1 MHCVLFS
8 VMMMLRGKP
17 RGSLPENGRRLVFP
31 RKTDLPVYIA
41 PCGEFCRREGDFM
54 SDFELLSI
62 VMMILAIIV
71 TLMVE
76 LFRNTRK

>member
-17 RGSLPENGRRLVFP
+17 RESLPENGRRLVFP

-41 PCGEFCRREGDFM
+41 PYGEPCRREGNFM

-62 VMMILAIIV
+62 VLMILAIIV

-76 LFRNTRK
+76 LFKSMK

>member
-17 RGSLPENGRRLVFP
+17 RGSLPENGRRLVFS

-41 PCGEFCRREGDFM
+41 PCGEPCRREGNFM

-62 VMMILAIIV
+62 VLMILAIIV

-76 LFRNTRK
+76 LFKSMKK

>member
-1 MHCVLFS
+1 
-8 VMMMLRGKP
+8 MMDLHGIP
-17 RGSLPENGRRLVFP
+17 CGSLPENGRRLVFP

-41 PCGEFCRREGDFM
+41 PLREPCRREGNFM

-71 TLMVE
+71 TLLVE
-76 LFRNTRK
+76 LFRNTKK

>member
-1 MHCVLFS
+1 
-8 VMMMLRGKP
+8 MMMLRGKP

-41 PCGEFCRREGDFM
+41 PLREPCRREGNFM

-62 VMMILAIIV
+62 VMMVLAVIV